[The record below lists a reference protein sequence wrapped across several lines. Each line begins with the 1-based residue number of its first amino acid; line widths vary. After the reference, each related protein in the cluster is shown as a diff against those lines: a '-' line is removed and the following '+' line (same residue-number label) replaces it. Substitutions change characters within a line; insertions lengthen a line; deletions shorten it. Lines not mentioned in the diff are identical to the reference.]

1 MTFPGL
7 EFYKKCRNVRIKS
20 SFVFSRILKKL
31 YREVKKNKKKGIE
44 VPYET
49 TCRVMMLNG
58 KTQWKEPHLSEK
70 QVEKQTSLDIGEY
83 YMKHCF

>member
-1 MTFPGL
+1 MKPSG
-7 EFYKKCRNVRIKS
+7 
-20 SFVFSRILKKL
+20 
-31 YREVKKNKKKGIE
+31 
-44 VPYET
+44 T